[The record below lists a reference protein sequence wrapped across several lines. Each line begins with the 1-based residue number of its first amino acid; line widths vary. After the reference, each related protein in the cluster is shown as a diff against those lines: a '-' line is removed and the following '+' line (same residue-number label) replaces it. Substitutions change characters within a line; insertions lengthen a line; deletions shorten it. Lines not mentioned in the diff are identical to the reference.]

1 MYKRF
6 QKIPCECNGR
16 KFESLIEC
24 CREMGLNTIDIYK
37 RKKKYNCS
45 LNEALNYSYAA
56 RVAAKSKFKDHL
68 GNGFRTLKEMCR
80 YHGIDY
86 NTGYAR
92 YKHGKDVSDVLY
104 PGNLKEKDL

>member
-1 MYKRF
+1 MTYKRF

-16 KFESLIEC
+16 KFDSLVEC
-24 CREMGLNTIDIYK
+24 CHEMKINTLSVYK
-37 RKKKYNCS
+37 QKKKFNCS
-45 LNEALNYSYAA
+45 LNEALDRSYAE
-56 RVAAKSKFKDHL
+56 KIKFKDHL
-68 GNGFRTLKEMCR
+68 GNGFRSLKEMCR

-86 NTGYAR
+86 NVGYAR